1 MSQFDFGNLSSPL
14 SGANFIDNNLE
25 PWRDALHSC
34 HSGATR
40 PSYAVNGLLW
50 LDNSNSSLWILKMF
64 QGSTDIVLG
73 SLDPVTNKFTTSTQV
88 LNNITANRNPIV
100 TDDSSKGYTG
110 GSVWINTTTTEVF
123 MAVSVGIGAASW
135 LLISGNVPSGTILDY
150 AGPTAPFG
158 YIFPYGQTL
167 LIADYPTLFNAI
179 GTTYGGNGTTTFNA
193 PDCRGRVVI
202 GKDDMGGSAIGR
214 ITAAIAGFIGTVLGA
229 FGGDQRMHQHT
240 HAVNDPGHVHNV
252 NTTNVGVTAG
262 GTPLPFNGGTGNVP
276 NVVRSNFT
284 GITID
289 NAGGGSSQ
297 NVQPSIVLNK
307 IMRI

>member
-50 LDNSNSSLWILKMF
+50 LDNSNASLWILKMF

-100 TDDSSKGYTG
+100 TDDSSKGYTD

-179 GTTYGGNGTTTFNA
+179 GTTYGGNGTTTFVA
-193 PDCRGRVVI
+193 PDCRGRVII

-240 HAVNDPGHVHNV
+240 HAVNDPGHNHQ
-252 NTTNVGVTAG
+252 VTQFAG
-262 GTPLPFNGGTGNVP
+262 IQNPFAQNLNSSVAGQGLNRTGN
-276 NVVRSNFT
+276 STT